1 MTSRKTP
8 QTMKPATAAKKLGV
22 YLEATPAEFQE
33 GVVSRDEL
41 NTLQADPPEWLRD
54 LRRNGPHPRPV
65 IAAKLRI
72 SISGL
77 TRGGVTDALTTEQI
91 EALKADSPDW
101 LREERATQAEVR
113 KEEARVKATKEQP
126 SRKPP
131 KQQPGLRA
139 SKADPDRWATG
150 AEPRHPRS

>member
-1 MTSRKTP
+1 MTSHKTP

-41 NTLQADPPEWLRD
+41 NALQAEPPEWLRD

-65 IAAKLRI
+65 IAAKLGI

-77 TRGGVTDALTTEQI
+77 ARGGITGALTTEQI
-91 EALKADSPDW
+91 DAVKTEDPDW
-101 LREERATQAEVR
+101 LKRERETQAEVR
-113 KEEARVKATKEQP
+113 KEEARVKATRTE
-126 SRKPP
+126 S
-131 KQQPGLRA
+131 
-139 SKADPDRWATG
+139 
-150 AEPRHPRS
+150 

>member
-1 MTSRKTP
+1 MTSQKTP

-41 NTLQADPPEWLRD
+41 NTLQSDPPEWLRD

-65 IAAKLRI
+65 IAAKLGI

-77 TRGGVTDALTTEQI
+77 ARGGITGALTTEQI
-91 EALKADSPDW
+91 DAVKTDDPDW
-101 LREERATQAEVR
+101 LKRERESLAEVR
-113 KEEARVKATKEQP
+113 KEEARVKA
-126 SRKPP
+126 
-131 KQQPGLRA
+131 A
-139 SKADPDRWATG
+139 
-150 AEPRHPRS
+150 RSED